1 MAPEANAVNEG
12 LRRGEEGET
21 DASGQVT
28 ATVEFP
34 PDVDELPTVFEAV
47 EEFGDRAGWS
57 FAFAMQAQLV
67 IEEMVLNV
75 MNHSRATDPV
85 VMSLSSR
92 GGEAKFEIIDRGVP
106 FDPTE
111 VPTPPEHDA
120 SSLEDIPIGGLGI
133 HLVRSM
139 VREMR
144 YRRAGHA
151 NHVTLLM
158 EIPES

>member
-1 MAPEANAVNEG
+1 MAREANAVNEG
-12 LRRGEEGET
+12 FHGGEEGET
-21 DASGQVT
+21 DASDQVT
-28 ATVEFP
+28 VTVEFP

-85 VMSLSSR
+85 VMTLTSR
-92 GGEAKFEIIDRGVP
+92 RSDAQFEIIDRGVP

-120 SSLEDIPIGGLGI
+120 SSLEDMPIGGLGI

-144 YRRAGHA
+144 YCRVGEA
-151 NHVTLLM
+151 NHLTLVMDL
-158 EIPES
+158 PEG